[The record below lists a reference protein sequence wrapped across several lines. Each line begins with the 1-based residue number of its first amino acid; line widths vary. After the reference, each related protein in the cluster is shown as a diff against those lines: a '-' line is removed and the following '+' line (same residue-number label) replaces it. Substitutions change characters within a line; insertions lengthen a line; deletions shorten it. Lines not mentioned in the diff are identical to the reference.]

1 MVETLQGL
9 LSLNTSAITVLSV
22 SVLCDIVTGLVKATL
37 NHDLKSRKFKD
48 GLLKKSLDYI
58 LVVIG
63 TSLDVLCKTS
73 YISSAC
79 IYCLIAMEFYSCIEN
94 LREYIP
100 IPSAVT
106 AVLDSLQKRGEK

>member
-1 MVETLQGL
+1 MVETLQSL

-22 SVLCDIVTGLVKATL
+22 AVLCDIVTGLVKATL
-37 NHDLKSRKFKD
+37 SHDLKSSKFKD